1 MPRQTE
7 TVLGPLNQCEHP
19 NMYECCP
26 PEDGKPG
33 CGHWHCD
40 NDDCELSWDDY
51 AEGGWP
57 EPTQAELAQEMQ
69 DYGGSAA

>member
-1 MPRQTE
+1 MTNP
-7 TVLGPLNQCEHP
+7 GPLNQCEHP

-26 PEDGKPG
+26 PEGDKPG

-40 NDDCELSWDDY
+40 DCGLGWDDY

-57 EPTQAELAQEMQ
+57 EPTQAELTQEMR
-69 DYGGSAA
+69 DYGGSAE